1 MADNDDGAEKTEE
14 GSEKRVR
21 DALEKGNVPF
31 SREASVFCSLGAML
45 IIVSFAIVNN
55 MKVMVDSLSRLF
67 ANPDRRAFATPADT
81 INVFGFVASAA
92 GTFLMPILIILVLS
106 GLVAALSQG
115 LPRVA
120 FERITPKWSK
130 LSPAAGLK
138 RLVAPDGQV
147 EFVKNL
153 AKMTIVCAVIAIVLR
168 NDLEALIETLYIE
181 PSALGSLTL
190 GMIARLIAG
199 SLVAFGVLTAG
210 DAVWAR
216 FKWRRDLRMTKQEV
230 KDEFKQAE
238 GDPFFKAKR
247 RSLAL
252 DRSRRRMIAAVPRAT
267 LVIANPTHYAIAL
280 RYVRE
285 EGGAPVVIAK
295 GQDLI
300 ALKIRE
306 IAENHSIPVIEDK
319 ALARSM
325 YDHVEVS
332 QLIPAEFYKA
342 VAELIHFLQARKNRT
357 SRAPVKA

>member
-1 MADNDDGAEKTEE
+1 MADSDQTAEKTEE
-14 GSEKRVR
+14 GSEKRVN

-31 SREASVFCSLGAML
+31 SREASVFCSLSAML
-45 IIVSFAIVNN
+45 AIVSLALANN
-55 MKVMVDSLSRLF
+55 MRTLTETLAQLF
-67 ANPDRRAFATPADT
+67 ANPERTIFATPADT
-81 INVFGFVASAA
+81 ITVFGFATTAASD
-92 GTFLMPILIILVLS
+92 FLLPILIILVLS
-106 GLVAALSQG
+106 GLVAALAQG

-120 FERITPKWSK
+120 LERITPKWSK
-130 LSPAAGLK
+130 ISPMAGLK
-138 RLVAPDGQV
+138 RMFAIDGQI
-147 EFVKNL
+147 EFLKSL
-153 AKMTIVCAVIAIVLR
+153 AKFLIVSVVIGIVLS
-168 NDLEALIETLYIE
+168 NDLEAVIQTLFVD
-181 PSALGSLTL
+181 PAALGGLTL
-190 GMIARLIAG
+190 GMVGRLLAG

-210 DAVWAR
+210 DLVWSR
-216 FKWRRDLRMTKQEV
+216 FRWRRDLRMTKQEV

-252 DRSRRRMIAAVPRAT
+252 DRSRRRMIAAVPKAT

-306 IAENHSIPVIEDK
+306 IAEDNNIPVIEDK

-342 VAELIHFLQARKNRT
+342 VAELIHFLQSRGSRS
-357 SRAPVKA
+357 SRAPVRS